1 MVSKESKLNLSLD
14 EISYIKTL
22 ENDNKKLKEEN
33 DGFKKDNKK
42 LKDTNKGL
50 QNSLNSIINDYYSL
64 KENLEVLEMEDWIIH
79 RTYNNNEYVSGYL
92 ISEKKMWD
100 TSNILSKTAT
110 KYGLIVVTISEHIY
124 YLPYSE
130 SYVNY

>member
-1 MVSKESKLNLSLD
+1 MISTETKLNMSLE
-14 EISYIKTL
+14 EIQYVERL
-22 ENDNKKLKEEN
+22 EEN
-33 DGFKKDNKK
+33 NNQ
-42 LKDTNKGL
+42 LKNY
-50 QNSLNSIINDYYSL
+50 SLHLEKELNVLMSDYYSL
-64 KENLEVLEMEDWIIH
+64 KDNLEVLELEDWIIH
-79 RTYNNNEYVSGYL
+79 TTYNNNEYVSGYL

-110 KYGLIVVTISEHIY
+110 KYGLFIITQSENIY

>member
-1 MVSKESKLNLSLD
+1 MISTENKLNMSLE
-14 EISYIKTL
+14 EIQYIENL
-22 ENDNKKLKEEN
+22 EEDNNKLKKNKKYLEDKLN
-33 DGFKKDNKK
+33 D
-42 LKDTNKGL
+42 LRH
-50 QNSLNSIINDYYSL
+50 DYYSL
-64 KENLEVLEMEDWIIH
+64 KDSLEVLELEDWIIH
-79 RTYNNNEYVSGYL
+79 TTCSNNQYISGYL

-110 KYGLIVVTISEHIY
+110 KYGLFVITMSESIY

>member
-1 MVSKESKLNLSLD
+1 MLSTKTKLNMSLE
-14 EISYIKTL
+14 EIQYVERL
-22 ENDNKKLKEEN
+22 EEN
-33 DGFKKDNKK
+33 NNQ
-42 LKDTNKGL
+42 LKNY
-50 QNSLNSIINDYYSL
+50 SLYLEKELNVLTSDYYSL
-64 KENLEVLEMEDWIIH
+64 KDSLEVLELEDWIIH
-79 RTYNNNEYVSGYL
+79 TTINNNQYVSGYL

-110 KYGLIVVTISEHIY
+110 KYGLFIITMSEHIY